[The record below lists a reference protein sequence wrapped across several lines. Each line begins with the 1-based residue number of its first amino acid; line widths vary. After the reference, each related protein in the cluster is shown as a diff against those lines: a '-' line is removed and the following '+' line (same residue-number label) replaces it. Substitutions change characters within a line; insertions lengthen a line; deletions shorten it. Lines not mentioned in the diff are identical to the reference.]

1 MKKDL
6 IFYTLVLCL
15 ISIPCLYVG
24 VAQAAPDPQQADA
37 QIMLRVVN
45 TEPLQPKIF
54 QADMITS
61 PDTKFEQVAEQ
72 VNQSNK
78 PVPEKP
84 VPTAITPIINFVN
97 DVQDRVLN
105 LGTDVFAFI
114 LSPLPMHLDR
124 PQVEYVRDRTY
135 EALTNHNVQI
145 YKTQW

>member
-1 MKKDL
+1 M
-6 IFYTLVLCL
+6 
-15 ISIPCLYVG
+15 
-24 VAQAAPDPQQADA
+24 
-37 QIMLRVVN
+37 
-45 TEPLQPKIF
+45 
-54 QADMITS
+54 
-61 PDTKFEQVAEQ
+61 
-72 VNQSNK
+72 
-78 PVPEKP
+78 PEKP